1 MRRKNQSVTPVL
13 LGGDL
18 NAYSMA
24 MAFARAEGCVSHVFA
39 RDRLAVTDNSSY
51 IKLHVVKNLDSCDVA
66 VPALL
71 EFAKEHEGEK
81 LLLVPCADW
90 YMEMLEYARDAL
102 LGHFYFHIPEFELWR
117 ATSDKYS
124 FYSLLD
130 KYSVPHPKTAVADKK
145 GKFSRAEELKKPLV
159 LKPADSAEYWR
170 HPFVGMKKVYFPK
183 SVVDAE
189 RFAGKIYSEGY
200 TGKILLQEQILGEG
214 GGIAD
219 ASVLTTYSD
228 SRGRV
233 LRAVLGDVLLE
244 ENGPTARG
252 NYSAIVTRPLDE
264 ISKKLIGMLEGIGY
278 RGIANFDIITSAGK
292 SYCLELNPR
301 QGRSADYVRAAGV
314 NLARLLVSEMKGEA
328 IQPSFVYPDVFW
340 SSVPMSCVRRFA
352 TNRALLRRA
361 EKLRDNGLI
370 YSPYDYYS
378 DMNLR
383 RRIYVYVHQRRQ
395 ARAFDK
401 YGKRVYRCF

>member
-1 MRRKNQSVTPVL
+1 MKRKNQSVTPVL

-24 MAFARAEGCVSHVFA
+24 MAFARAEGAVSHVFA
-39 RDRLAVTDNSSY
+39 RDRLAVTDFSPY

-71 EFAKEHEGEK
+71 EFAKEHEGER
-81 LLLVPCADW
+81 LLLIPCADW

-102 LGHFYFHIPEFELWR
+102 SGHFYFHIPQFEIWR
-117 ATSDKYS
+117 AASDKHS

-130 KYSVPHPKTAVADKK
+130 KHFIPYPRTVRSDAAGCFKNAMT
-145 GKFSRAEELKKPLV
+145 LKKPLV
-159 LKPADSAEYWR
+159 LKPSDSAEYWR

-183 SVVDAE
+183 SVVEAE
-189 RFAGKIYSEGY
+189 EIARKIYSAGY
-200 TGKILLQEQILGEG
+200 EGKILLQEQILSDSGAF
-214 GGIAD
+214 AD

-244 ENGPTARG
+244 ERGPTARG

-264 ISKKLIGMLEGIGY
+264 LSKKLIGLLDSIGY
-278 RGIANFDIITSAGK
+278 KGIANFDIISASGK

-314 NLARLLVSEMKGEA
+314 NLARLLLAQMRGEK
-328 IQPSFVYPDVFW
+328 IEPSFNYTDVLW
-340 SSVPMSCVRRFA
+340 CTVPMSCVRRFA
-352 TNRALLRRA
+352 ENRALLRRA
-361 EKLRDNGLI
+361 ERLREKGQI
-370 YSPYDYYS
+370 YSPYDFGS
-378 DMNLR
+378 DMNFMR
-383 RRIYVYVHQRRQ
+383 KIYVYIHQRRQ
-395 ARAFDK
+395 AKIFDK